1 MVLALDSNILE
12 LNQSLMFAVGGASA
26 ARTLQVAAVA
36 RTSGPSGPDFAPDQA
51 RLDAQARQAR
61 RTVEGFSKLKI
72 KQNRAVRT
80 LEKAVERLT
89 EMKNI
94 LLEARE
100 LIINAQDPGATAE
113 AQRDLAN
120 SFDQKIGKLNLRA
133 KGAGN
138 FGVNLIGASIRDIF
152 EANDLEVQLRPN
164 SLVTTTYTGKFLGS
178 DYVITDGSLNTFLP
192 NLFGSSVVQFP
203 STDEND
209 TGTLLQDDDTV
220 SIDYDTGA
228 VSITRNGDVTPTL
241 SGTLERKGIGVLH
254 SYFYGNFLTAAG
266 RDQALQE
273 TEAGLSTLR
282 VQISL
287 FESKLT
293 RAEVASDFSKQQI
306 TDNASVAASIES
318 EKEANQQR
326 FLLEEQKRQFLFE
339 NAIQNAISYNSSG
352 LGLLLQDASSF
363 GFGFE
368 V

>member
-1 MVLALDSNILE
+1 MVLAINASFFE
-12 LNQSLMFAVGGASA
+12 LNQSLLFSLGNAAA
-26 ARTLQVAAVA
+26 ARNVQLAARA
-36 RTSGPSGPDFAPDQA
+36 RTSGPSRAEINPDQA
-51 RLDAQARQAR
+51 RLDARAREAVRQ
-61 RTVEGFSKLKI
+61 VQGFTKLKI
-72 KQNRAVRT
+72 KQDRAVRT

-89 EMKNI
+89 EMKDI

-100 LIINAQDPGATAE
+100 LIVNAQDVGATAE

-120 SFDQKIGKLNLRA
+120 SFDQKLGKLNLRA

-138 FGVNLIGASIRDIF
+138 FGVNMIGASIRDIF
-152 EANDLEVQLRPN
+152 DANDLEVQIRPG

-178 DYVITDGSLNTFLP
+178 DYVVTDGSSNTFLP
-192 NLFGSSVVQFP
+192 NIFGSTLVQFP
-203 STDEND
+203 NADPND

-220 SIDYDTGA
+220 VIDYDTGA
-228 VSITRNGDVTPTL
+228 LSITRNGAGSPEL

-254 SYFYGNFLTAAG
+254 SYFYENFQTTAG

-273 TEAGLSTLR
+273 TDAGLATLR

-293 RAEVASDFSKQQI
+293 RSEVAANFSKGQI
-306 TDNASVAASIES
+306 TENTRVAASIEA
-318 EKEANQQR
+318 EKEGDQRR

-339 NAIQNAISYNSSG
+339 SALQSALSYNSSG
-352 LGLLLQDASSF
+352 LNVLLQNAAS
-363 GFGFE
+363 FGFE